1 MALKPM
7 LDDPKGPSPEDLAA
21 ESDRTERARLDQ
33 ELRERQAAT
42 DARLD
47 ELGRSMAR
55 NAQPITQSAT
65 PTPSPTEP
73 NLTAEEIQKNP
84 DQALR
89 LLEDH
94 IRTKAVAEAEQN
106 VEAKYGEKFN
116 RLSNHAVGQ
125 ELENVKGRKY
135 WGEAEKDVTRYF
147 EDHPAELQPGRV
159 EEVYKWF
166 VGENVERYQ
175 EEHSARASIDTA
187 TTEMRAEANIA
198 PASTDMPM
206 RRSVTPEEK
215 DKGPEPKLT
224 EEEECVRVAY
234 NAHGANISKKEW
246 VEISKGKIFPK
257 KRAVD
262 WDAGFYK
269 EDRHISRYEG

>member
-21 ESDRTERARLDQ
+21 GERAESARRDQ
-33 ELRERQAAT
+33 ELRERQVAT

-47 ELGRSMAR
+47 EISR
-55 NAQPITQSAT
+55 NVTSRNEQGQFQAPLPAA
-65 PTPSPTEP
+65 PPAAPG
-73 NLTAEEIQKNP
+73 LTAEEIQKNP

-106 VEAKYGEKFN
+106 MEDKWGGKFDQ
-116 RLSNHAVGQ
+116 LSSRAITQ
-125 ELENVKGRKY
+125 ELEAVKGRKY

-175 EEHSARASIDTA
+175 ETHSARSA
-187 TTEMRAEANIA
+187 TDSATSEMRAEANA
-198 PASTDMPM
+198 PA
-206 RRSVTPEEK
+206 RSVDTPIRRAVEQV
-215 DKGPEPKLT
+215 DKETGPEPKLT
-224 EEEECVRVAY
+224 EEEETVRVAF
-234 NAHGANISKKEW
+234 NAHGANISKREW

-257 KRAVD
+257 KRATD